1 MEDNRKRQLA
11 VTGFILVVSLFFA
24 VFIYA
29 VFFSSSEKSDWNNY
43 QQRVAQSKA
52 SQAGKKTVSADVP
65 ILLRRDEVVSVG
77 KLKFIYRGKKEGKI
91 HIAVIIPAL
100 DPQAVYLHAIDAD
113 RSSEPLRLGGEYFR
127 VLSSR
132 ESRLRLEPIKN

>member
-1 MEDNRKRQLA
+1 MEDTRKRQLA
-11 VTGFILVVSLFFA
+11 VIGFILVVSLFFA
-24 VFIYA
+24 GFIYA

-43 QQRVAQSKA
+43 QQRVAHSKA
-52 SQAGKKTVSADVP
+52 DQAGKRTVSADVP

-77 KLKFIYRGKKEGKI
+77 KLKFIYRGKNEGKI

-113 RSSEPLRLGGEYFR
+113 RAAEPLRLGGKYFR
-127 VLSSR
+127 VISSR
-132 ESRLRLEPIKN
+132 ASRLKLERVKN